1 MDAGVELEEY
11 RCDSFASLRSFIFTL
26 IESFGIIEFSAG
38 VLVVVGVTIE
48 AGCVRDVDARV
59 TITFGCIGVAS
70 TATGV
75 EEDSTAA
82 DNGSDDDDD
91 GDDVVELKN
100 EQFLS
105 RTCLPSS

>member
-1 MDAGVELEEY
+1 MDTGVELEEY

-38 VLVVVGVTIE
+38 VLVVTIV

-70 TATGV
+70 ATTGV